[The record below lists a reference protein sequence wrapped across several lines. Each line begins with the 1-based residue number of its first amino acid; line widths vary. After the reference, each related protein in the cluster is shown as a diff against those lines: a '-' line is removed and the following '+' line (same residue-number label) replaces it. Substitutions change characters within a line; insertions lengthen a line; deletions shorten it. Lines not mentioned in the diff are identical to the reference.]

1 MQRTVLQ
8 VPLPKEL
15 KISAEKAAEE
25 AGFSSLQEVLRVF
38 MKKFASKK
46 IDLTFEEEV
55 TYLSPRAEKR
65 YIKIMHDIESGKEK
79 VYTAKNAN
87 DLLEQLHTYGKN

>member
-15 KISAEKAAEE
+15 KASAEKAALD

-38 MKKFASKK
+38 MRKFASKK
-46 IDLTFEEEV
+46 IGLTFEENIV
-55 TYLSPRAEKR
+55 YLSPKAEKR
-65 YIKIMHDIESGKEK
+65 YAKIDEDIKKGKN
-79 VYTAKNAN
+79 VYEAA
-87 DLLEQLHTYGKN
+87 DVDDFLRQLHNYRED

>member
-1 MQRTVLQ
+1 MQRTILQ

-46 IDLTFEEEV
+46 IDLAFEEEV
-55 TYLSPRAEKR
+55 TYLSPEAEKR
-65 YIKIMHDIESGKEK
+65 YTKIMRNIKSGKEK
-79 VYTAKNAN
+79 VYTAKDAY
-87 DLLEQLHTYGKN
+87 DLLEQLHSYGKN

>member
-15 KISAEKAAEE
+15 KLNAEKAAQE

-38 MKKFASKK
+38 MNKFANKK
-46 IDLTFEEEV
+46 IDIAFEEEV
-55 TYLSPRAEKR
+55 TYLSPKAEKR
-65 YIKIMHDIESGKEK
+65 YTKIMRDIESGKER
-79 VYTAKNAN
+79 VYTANDAD
-87 DLLEQLHTYGKN
+87 DLLKQLHSYGKN

>member
-8 VPLPKEL
+8 IPLPKEL

-55 TYLSPRAEKR
+55 VYLSPKAEKR
-65 YIKIMHDIESGKEK
+65 YMKITEDFEK
-79 VYTAKNAN
+79 GRNVYTARNVDELMKQ
-87 DLLEQLHTYGKN
+87 LLGK

>member
-1 MQRTVLQ
+1 MQRTILQ

-15 KISAEKAAEE
+15 KISAEKAAQD

-46 IDLTFEEEV
+46 IDLAFEEEV
-55 TYLSPRAEKR
+55 TYLSPKAEKK
-65 YIKIMHDIESGKEK
+65 YTKIMHDIENGKEK
-79 VYTAKNAN
+79 VYTTKSVDDFLN
-87 DLLEQLHTYGKN
+87 QLHSYDKD

>member
-15 KISAEKAAEE
+15 KINAEQAAHE

-46 IDLTFEEEV
+46 IDLAFEEEI
-55 TYLSPRAEKR
+55 TYLSPKAEKR

-79 VYTAKNAN
+79 VYTARDAD
-87 DLLEQLHTYGKN
+87 DLLEQLHNYGKH

>member
-15 KISAEKAAEE
+15 KISAEKAAGE

>member
-38 MKKFASKK
+38 MKKFANKK

-55 TYLSPRAEKR
+55 TYLSPKAEKR
-65 YIKIMHDIESGKEK
+65 YMKITEDFEK
-79 VYTAKNAN
+79 GRNVYTARNV
-87 DLLEQLHTYGKN
+87 DELMEQLLGK

>member
-15 KISAEKAAEE
+15 KISAEKAAQD

-46 IDLTFEEEV
+46 INLAFEEEV
-55 TYLSPRAEKR
+55 TYLSKKNEER
-65 YIKIMHDIESGKEK
+65 YSKMTEDFKKDRNVYHAKDFDDFIKQL
-79 VYTAKNAN
+79 NAS
-87 DLLEQLHTYGKN
+87 

>member
-1 MQRTVLQ
+1 MQRTILQ

-15 KISAEKAAEE
+15 KISAEKAAQD

-38 MKKFASKK
+38 MNKFASKK

-55 TYLSPRAEKR
+55 TYLSPKAEKR
-65 YIKIMHDIESGKEK
+65 YMKIMRDIESGKERI
-79 VYTAKNAN
+79 YTAKDAN
-87 DLLEQLHTYGKN
+87 DFLEKLHNYGKN

>member
-1 MQRTVLQ
+1 MNRTVLQ

-15 KISAEKAAEE
+15 KISAEKAAQD

-38 MKKFASKK
+38 MKKFANKK

-55 TYLSPRAEKR
+55 TYLSSKAEKR
-65 YIKIMHDIESGKEK
+65 YAKITRDIESGKEK
-79 VYTAKNAN
+79 VYTARDAD
-87 DLLEQLHTYGKN
+87 DLIKQLHSYGKH

>member
-8 VPLPKEL
+8 IPLPKEL
-15 KISAEKAAEE
+15 KISAEKAALD

-46 IDLTFEEEV
+46 IDLTFEENIV
-55 TYLSPRAEKR
+55 YLSPKAEKR
-65 YIKIMHDIESGKEK
+65 YAKIDEDIKKGKN
-79 VYTAKNAN
+79 VYAAA
-87 DLLEQLHTYGKN
+87 DVDDFLRQLHNYREN

>member
-15 KISAEKAAEE
+15 KISAKKAAQD

-46 IDLTFEEEV
+46 IDLAFEEEV
-55 TYLSPRAEKR
+55 TYLSPKAEKR
-65 YIKIMHDIESGKEK
+65 YLKATEDFKK
-79 VYTAKNAN
+79 
-87 DLLEQLHTYGKN
+87 GKNVYYAIDVKDFFTQVDQS

>member
-15 KISAEKAAEE
+15 KMSAEKAAHE

-46 IDLTFEEEV
+46 IDLAFEEEI
-55 TYLSPRAEKR
+55 TYLSPKAEKR
-65 YIKIMHDIESGKEK
+65 YLKATEDFKKGKN
-79 VYTAKNAN
+79 VYTAKDVD
-87 DLLEQLHTYGKN
+87 DLIKQLHASSLP

>member
-8 VPLPKEL
+8 IPLPKEL
-15 KISAEKAAEE
+15 KISAEKAALD

-46 IDLTFEEEV
+46 IDLAFEENIV
-55 TYLSPRAEKR
+55 YLSPKAEKR
-65 YIKIMHDIESGKEK
+65 YAKIDEDIKKGKN
-79 VYTAKNAN
+79 VYAAA
-87 DLLEQLHTYGKN
+87 DVDDFLRQLHNYREN